1 MEDTRL
7 QRGIVV
13 AAVLFVL
20 ASLSACRTGTGQ
32 PTPPVS
38 VATARPEAAAA
49 TPEVGEATPTLR
61 PAVPGQPPE
70 GPTQPAPGSVIIVD
84 NADPGFAIEAGDWG
98 TCHAGDCDGVCYG
111 ADFRF
116 AEPTCSACR
125 ARFSF
130 QIASAGE
137 YDVWAWWPYG
147 EDRATDT
154 PFTIMYS
161 GGPFKVNVDQRNA
174 GDAWYWLAAVT
185 FNAGESAS
193 IMVEGTATGYANA
206 DAIALTPAGSGAPG
220 EVVPR
225 STPSAGEAPVIQYF
239 TFEAASNPGCFY
251 LHWDVSQ
258 ATAVLLND
266 ETVDNP
272 GSTEVCPEGTAVYTL
287 KAENTAGNV
296 QQTLTVAVQATPATP
311 AATPSSPSRPTAAA
325 TVVSPAAGF
334 RRIIFLHHS
343 TGANL
348 IEQGGVRARFT
359 ALGYEFDDHG
369 YNGDGLVLADGAPTG
384 RNFDVPD
391 DNTNPDG
398 YAAIFAQPLHDPPDN
413 TFSHLMQYDVIVF
426 KSCFPVSIIESD
438 EQLAEYKSYYLSIR
452 QRMDQNPNKI
462 FVVVTQPPEIPAD
475 TNPQAAARARAF
487 TNWLASDEYLNGHRN
502 VFTFNFFNLL
512 ANPST
517 NMLRAEYQ
525 TDPSDAHPNERAN
538 QTIAPLFVA
547 FVDQAIKTYAA
558 R

>member
-1 MEDTRL
+1 M
-7 QRGIVV
+7 VV
-13 AAVLFVL
+13 AAVLFLL
-20 ASLSACRTGTGQ
+20 ASLPACRAGTTQ
-32 PTPPVS
+32 PESQAT
-38 VATARPEAAAA
+38 VATPA
-49 TPEVGEATPTLR
+49 PEVVEATPALH
-61 PAVPGQPPE
+61 AAA
-70 GPTQPAPGSVIIVD
+70 PTQPLNAPTQRPGSASILVD
-84 NADPGFAIEAGDWG
+84 NADPGFAIEAGEWG
-98 TCHAGDCDGVCYG
+98 TCNNGDCGGVCYG

-116 AEPTCSACR
+116 AERTCSACR

-137 YDVWAWWPYG
+137 YDVWTWWPYG

-154 PFTIMYS
+154 PFTIVYS
-161 GGPFKVNVDQRNA
+161 GGSYKANVDQRNA
-174 GDAWYWLAAVT
+174 GDAWYWLAALT

-193 IMVEGTATGYANA
+193 ILVEGTATGYANA
-206 DAIALTPAGSGAPG
+206 DAIALTPAGSGPPGGAAPA
-220 EVVPR
+220 
-225 STPSAGEAPVIQYF
+225 STPSAAGAPVIQYF
-239 TFEAASNPGCFY
+239 YSEAAPNPGCYY

-258 ATAVLLND
+258 AEAVLLND

-272 GSTEVCPEGTAVYTL
+272 GSTEVCPAETAAYSLT
-287 KAENTAGNV
+287 AENVAGSV
-296 QQTLTVAVQATPATP
+296 EQTLTVTSAAMSAAQGGTATP
-311 AATPSSPSRPTAAA
+311 AATPSPHSRPTAAA

-369 YNGDGLVLADGAPTG
+369 YNGDGLVLADGTPTG

-452 QRMDQNPNKI
+452 ERMDQYPHKI
-462 FVVVTQPPEIPAD
+462 FIVVTQPPEIPAD
-475 TNPQAAARARAF
+475 TDSQAAARARAF
-487 TNWLASDEYLNGHRN
+487 TNWLASDEYLSGHHN
-502 VFTFNFFNLL
+502 VFVFNFFNLL

-525 TDPSDAHPNERAN
+525 TDPSDAHPNELAN